1 MEPIEP
7 TLQGATMYYLTEPF
21 LSSELAYRRQRIASG
36 FIRPKHVR
44 SRRRFWTAHVRRTRR
59 VAHRLAVGH

>member
-1 MEPIEP
+1 
-7 TLQGATMYYLTEPF
+7 MYYLTEPF

-44 SRRRFWTAHVRRTRR
+44 SRRRFWTARVRRTRR